1 MHTKIWAHRGFSSE
15 APENTLSAF
24 KKAVDCGADGIEL
37 DVHLCKS
44 GEVVV
49 LHDERVDRTSSGKGL
64 VTDFTLD
71 ELRRFD
77 FSNKMNDF
85 AGERIPTLAEVY
97 ALIAPTKLTIN
108 VELKAGALPE
118 PEMIASLKRLEAE
131 YGMAERLIYS
141 SFNHYSLLMLKEA
154 LPHAKLGLLYS
165 CGFAY
170 PWNYAREIGAD
181 ALHPMQ
187 QNLMIPDY
195 VTESHSLGVSVH
207 PWTVD
212 DPADMERLIRLGC
225 DALITNKPALAM
237 EVRAGVEN
245 E

>member
-24 KKAVDCGADGIEL
+24 RMAADCGADGIEL
-37 DVHLCKS
+37 DVHLCRS

-49 LHDERVDRTSSGKGL
+49 LHDEKLDRTSSATGL
-64 VTDFTLD
+64 VGDYTLD

-77 FSNKMNDF
+77 FSNKMPAF

-97 ALIAPTKLTIN
+97 RLIAPTNLTIN
-108 VELKAGALPE
+108 VELKAGAMPE
-118 PEMIASLKRLEAE
+118 PEMIASLARLEQE
-131 YGMAERLIYS
+131 YGMTQRLIYS
-141 SFNHYSLLMLKEA
+141 SFNHYALLMLKKA

-170 PWNYAREIGAD
+170 PWDYAARIGAD

-187 QNLMIPDY
+187 QNLMIPGY
-195 VTESHSLGVSVH
+195 VEDSHAAGISVH

-212 DPADMERLIRLGC
+212 DPDAMERLMRLGC
-225 DALITNKPALAM
+225 DAIITNKPALAL
-237 EVRAGVEN
+237 EIRNRVQ
-245 E
+245 